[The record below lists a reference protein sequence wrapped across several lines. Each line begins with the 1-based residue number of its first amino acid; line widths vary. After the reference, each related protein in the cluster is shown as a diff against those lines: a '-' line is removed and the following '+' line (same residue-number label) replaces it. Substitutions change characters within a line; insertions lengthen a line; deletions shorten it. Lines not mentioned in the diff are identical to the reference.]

1 MPDSPIRH
9 ARNESGHDE
18 KAAGKAVARRRN
30 ASPLW
35 RLGALGALAL
45 PLLLAAA
52 APAAGQGATFTY
64 REMGMAVLQ
73 GLDKVTARISTLT
86 IPLER
91 TERFGTL
98 EVSVWACRK
107 RPPEEPPESAIFL
120 TIVERRRDAPPVRLF
135 QGWMFASSPAM
146 SALEHPVYDI
156 WALDCIDTP
165 VE

>member
-30 ASPLW
+30 AFPLR
-35 RLGALGALAL
+35 RLGAFGALAL
-45 PLLLAAA
+45 LLAAGG
-52 APAAGQGATFTY
+52 PAEAQGATFTY

-73 GLDKVTARISTLT
+73 ALDKVTARISTLT
-86 IPLER
+86 IARER

-98 EVSVWACRK
+98 EVTVWACRK
-107 RPPEEPPESAIFL
+107 RPPEEPPESAVFL
-120 TIVERRRDAPPVRLF
+120 TVVERRRDAPPVRLF

-156 WALDCIDTP
+156 WALDCIDSP
-165 VE
+165 LQ